1 MKVLVLVMAH
11 ETEDAVFKGYKDVWD
26 KKLSIIKNK
35 GYNIDVLFLYS
46 NENLSEKYTIIDN
59 NLYTKCKE
67 NYWNS
72 LLLKSMSGLDFFIK
86 NDYDLVFKTNLS
98 TIINLERF
106 IECCSNIYDLSDYV
120 YYGAIGDYKDYKFVS
135 GAGILLNKKSVK
147 LLIDNESE
155 ITSEWTDDIFLGYI
169 LNKKHNIEPKVN
181 CLNRYDLITKNQ
193 YIDPDIVKNS
203 THIRIKV
210 RVGNEDIEFS
220 NKIYSILYE

>member
-46 NENLSEKYTIIDN
+46 DENLSEKYTIVDN

-86 NDYDLVFKTNLS
+86 NEYDLVFKTNL
-98 TIINLERF
+98 
-106 IECCSNIYDLSDYV
+106 
-120 YYGAIGDYKDYKFVS
+120 
-135 GAGILLNKKSVK
+135 
-147 LLIDNESE
+147 
-155 ITSEWTDDIFLGYI
+155 
-169 LNKKHNIEPKVN
+169 
-181 CLNRYDLITKNQ
+181 
-193 YIDPDIVKNS
+193 
-203 THIRIKV
+203 
-210 RVGNEDIEFS
+210 
-220 NKIYSILYE
+220 